1 MATLS
6 PNLGVIERIHHP
18 LVYVHG
24 LRQSFIGEVVKFEQ
38 DGLGQVTSVDV
49 DAVEVMVFSPIPLRV
64 GMEVRGTGE
73 LFQVVATPHVL
84 GQVVSPLGTIKPADH
99 PHNEQRAVDTMPAP
113 LIQRRRVNQTLRTGV
128 SVSDLMLPLGKG
140 QRELLAGDRKTGKTT
155 FIQHLIQAQ
164 VEAGALIVVAAIGK
178 RLSEIQR
185 LVDFL
190 AEHSLTDKVVIV
202 ASAAS
207 DPPSVIFQ
215 TPFTAM
221 TYAEFFK
228 DHGLDV
234 VVILDDL
241 TTHARFYRE
250 IALLGKRFPGRDS
263 YPGDIFYTHARL
275 LERAGCFVHPT
286 EPQKTVSISCLPVA
300 ETTDSELTSHV
311 VSNLISITDGHLLFD
326 ATLYSRGYRPA
337 IHTGLS
343 VTRVGKQTQTAL
355 ARELTHTLNTFMTL
369 FEKTKT
375 LTHFG
380 AELNEESRLLIQR
393 GDALLAFL
401 EQPHGLN
408 VPPTVMTLFSL
419 MVLSDWLAKEEAKT
433 VRLWRDNLIKHY
445 TQAAKVRKELDAV
458 IEAAKS
464 VADLT
469 TSLQANQTRI
479 LELCQ
484 A

>member
-1 MATLS
+1 MT
-6 PNLGVIERIHHP
+6 PNHGVITRIHHP

-24 LRQSFIGEVVKFEQ
+24 LKGSFIGEVVKFEH
-38 DGLGQVTSVDV
+38 DGSGQVTSLDHGE
-49 DAVEVMVFSPIPLRV
+49 AEVMVFSPEPLKI
-64 GMEVRGTGE
+64 GTEVRGTGE
-73 LFQVVATPHVL
+73 LFQIIATPHML
-84 GQVVSPLGTIKPADH
+84 GQVISPLGVHQPADH
-99 PHNEQRAVDTMPAP
+99 AHNQYRIVDTVPAP
-113 LIQRRRVNQTLRTGV
+113 LSQRRRVNQTLRTGI
-128 SVSDLMLPLGKG
+128 SVVDLMLPLGKG

-155 FIQHLIQAQ
+155 FIQHAIEAQ
-164 VEAGALIVVAAIGK
+164 VHEGTLIVVAAIGK

-190 AEHSLTDKVVIV
+190 NERELMDKVVVV

-207 DPPSVIFQ
+207 DPPSIIYQ

-221 TYAEFFK
+221 TIAEFFK
-228 DHGLDV
+228 DHGQDV
-234 VVILDDL
+234 MVVLDDL

-275 LERAGCFVHPT
+275 LERAGCFVHPQ
-286 EPQKTVSISCLPVA
+286 EVAKTVSISCLPVA

-355 ARELTHTLNTFMTL
+355 ARELTHRLNTFMTL
-369 FEKTKT
+369 YEKTKT

-380 AELNEESRLLIQR
+380 AELNEESRQIINR
-393 GDALLAFL
+393 GDSLQAFL

-408 VPPTVMTLFSL
+408 VPQTVMMLFSL
-419 MVLSDWLAKEEAKT
+419 MVMSDWVTKADAKT
-433 VRLWRDNLIKHY
+433 VHTMRDAMIKHY
-445 TQAAKVRKELDAV
+445 TKAAKVRKELDDLL
-458 IEAAKS
+458 AADS
-464 VADLT
+464 LETLMT
-469 TSLQANQTRI
+469 TLKDHQSRLQ
-479 LELCQ
+479 ELCQ
-484 A
+484 V